1 MPLGPQAEALL
12 KKLADSGDQPFET
25 MTLAAGR
32 PELAAPGPNTVL

>member
-1 MPLGPQAEALL
+1 MPLGPQVEALL

-25 MTLAAGR
+25 MTLAEAR